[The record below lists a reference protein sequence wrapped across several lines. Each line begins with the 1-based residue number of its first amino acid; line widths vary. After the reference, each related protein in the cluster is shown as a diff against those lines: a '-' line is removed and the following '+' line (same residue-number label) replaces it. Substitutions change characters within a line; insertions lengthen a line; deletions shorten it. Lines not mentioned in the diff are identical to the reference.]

1 MYAPP
6 EHCFDLEPECAPV
19 EHAALKQAVLGCSVV
34 SHCCPEGYLFFPVLE
49 AVQFSLAGDLLD
61 FLSFFAS

>member
-1 MYAPP
+1 MYVPL
-6 EHCFDLEPECAPV
+6 EDLFDLEPECTAV

-49 AVQFSLAGDLLD
+49 AVQASLAGDLSD
-61 FLSFFAS
+61 SLSFFAS